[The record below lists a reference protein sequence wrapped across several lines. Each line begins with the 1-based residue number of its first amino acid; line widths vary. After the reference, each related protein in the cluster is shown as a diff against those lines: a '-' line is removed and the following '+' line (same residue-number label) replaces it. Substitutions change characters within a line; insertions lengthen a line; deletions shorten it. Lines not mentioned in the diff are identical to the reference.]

1 MVEPRRLCF
10 TLPPVNLRK
19 KAVGGTVSVTVI
31 SAANLRSNDTR
42 SNGNGS
48 PLRSSSVTPLQ
59 TVVEVEIGELM
70 RKTSMGEGSNPTWD
84 STFNMVLHG
93 ESGSIKFTLYELD
106 SSGVR
111 FNYLTSCD
119 IMVRSLSQVSYKIL

>member
-10 TLPPVNLRK
+10 TLPPLNLRK
-19 KAVGGTVSVTVI
+19 KAVGGRVSVTVI
-31 SAANLRSNDTR
+31 SAANLRSNGD
-42 SNGNGS
+42 GS

-70 RKTSMGEGSNPTWD
+70 RKTSMCEGSNPTWD

-119 IMVRSLSQVSYKIL
+119 IMVRFSLTSFL